1 MLLNYVKY
9 YSIFISLF
17 AIGCFLLVKYQY
29 LSRRFYFNF
38 TLIVGVI
45 YFLVRITSIPTS
57 SSVSFI
63 LFLTELIGILQFLYQ
78 REVFKYHA
86 LIKKTKKSTKFTIS
100 ILICTYN
107 EPISLVKK
115 NNACS

>member
-63 LFLTELIGILQFLYQ
+63 LGIILFLTELIGILQFLYQ

-86 LIKKTKKSTKFTIS
+86 LIKK
-100 ILICTYN
+100 N
-107 EPISLVKK
+107 EKINKIHYKYLDLYL
-115 NNACS
+115 